1 MFLSDPATADLV
13 FTALS
18 CAGLIAMGLLSLF
31 VLPWTDEDIERVD
44 QSARQLARQINER
57 LISLGAENTEPPR
70 AHVTTALR

>member
-18 CAGLIAMGLLSLF
+18 CAGLIAMGMLGLF

-44 QSARQLARQINER
+44 RSARQLAQQLNER
-57 LISLGAENTEPPR
+57 WLSLGPENAEPTG
-70 AHVTTALR
+70 AHVTTALQ